1 MFKEAFIAD
10 SRTADRIFRV
20 QSAGLLREEYET
32 RVDRLE
38 RSMFDRI
45 KVSPQAPM
53 HELALEP
60 LLDFSASLTSM
71 LIEGVR
77 ESARDS
83 VYALE
88 RLLGRTL
95 GTAGQLE
102 DHAFSASL
110 RERST
115 FGAEV
120 AQRDMTGRLVG
131 HVFASIVSG
140 TPPGTPKERAA
151 HVGEVLN
158 ASWWRV
164 QRLARTETSLAYNAV
179 RVEAL
184 KALRPAFPD
193 LRQRWTERLDDPEA
207 ESASDSAE
215 MHGQV
220 VGIGQQFFLPAG
232 AGRWSHPPNRPNDS
246 AIVTP
251 WQPGW
256 GVVAWSWAG
265 QKIWHQ

>member
-10 SRTADRIFRV
+10 SRAADRIFRV
-20 QSAGLLREEYET
+20 QSAGLLQDEYET
-32 RVDRLE
+32 RVARLE
-38 RSMFDRI
+38 REAYFRI
-45 KVSPQAPM
+45 KAAPQAPV
-53 HELALEP
+53 HSLILD
-60 LLDFSASLTSM
+60 LLTDFNSSLTGM
-71 LIEGVR
+71 LIDGVR

-102 DHAFSASL
+102 DHAFAASL

-115 FGAEV
+115 YGSELV
-120 AQRDMTGRLVG
+120 QRTMTTRLLG
-131 HVFASIVSG
+131 HAFATIASG
-140 TPPGTPKERAA
+140 TPAGTPKERAA
-151 HVGEVLN
+151 YVGEVLS

-184 KALRPAFPD
+184 KAIRPAFPAM
-193 LRQRWTERLDDPEA
+193 RQRWTERLDDPEA

-220 VGIGQQFFLPAG
+220 VGIGQHFFLPAG
-232 AGRWSHPPNRPNDS
+232 AGRWAHPPNRPNDS